1 MNARALLGLFPY
13 RRRAKW
19 FIGRRSKRRSQ
30 DSGSSY
36 IQPRERERERD
47 VCVYGNICRPPP
59 VSMCT
64 AAEEEKQRKINKIR
78 ESAATA
84 VWIQSQML
92 LHMIIFIQGT
102 ACTRSGCRTGKIL
115 FHICA
120 VHSWK
125 SSARQP
131 NGSRRNTG
139 NLTFPFLYR
148 ISRLLCFCCVHCS
161 LSLSRL
167 YCINS
172 PENNATPFFF
182 LDLYME

>member
-1 MNARALLGLFPY
+1 LLGLYPY

-30 DSGSSY
+30 DSGFHLLY
-36 IQPRERERERD
+36 TAEREMC
-47 VCVYGNICRPPP
+47 VCVWQYLPP
-59 VSMCT
+59 
-64 AAEEEKQRKINKIR
+64 AARFYVHSSRGRKQRKINKIR

-148 ISRLLCFCCVHCS
+148 ISRLLLCFCCVHCSLSLS